1 MVRINDE
8 DIEMLDEDQQAQYRS
23 GVGTLLYLV
32 KHSQPNI
39 ENSVREH
46 SKIMDRANV
55 QYWESLL
62 KLIKYVVQTRN
73 KTLPKRGEHNL
84 VNIEGFGDSKY
95 GGNIN
100 TQKAVPGFIIYLTG
114 APISPRSKMQHSMTL
129 L

>member
-1 MVRINDE
+1 
-8 DIEMLDEDQQAQYRS
+8 
-23 GVGTLLYLV
+23 
-32 KHSQPNI
+32 
-39 ENSVREH
+39 
-46 SKIMDRANV
+46 MDRANV

-73 KTLPKRGEHNL
+73 KTLVLMSKMNEDNL

-129 L
+129 LWTEAEYIVMSEVCAEMIFIKQIFEFIAFVNQVTNSG